1 MKKRI
6 LQMKWT
12 KRIVLIA
19 LLLSAVGMGKMYAY
33 DFSAVCE
40 TGQTLYYNITDAEN
54 HYVALVCPGPAS
66 FLIVGLVLPNLL
78 VLLSCRKTFNM
89 KVTLML

>member
-1 MKKRI
+1 
-6 LQMKWT
+6 MKWT

-19 LLLSAVGMGKMYAY
+19 LLL
-33 DFSAVCE
+33 
-40 TGQTLYYNITDAEN
+40 TLYYNITDAEN